1 MLVITKPLTTSDID
15 HAIPTEPII
24 NMTGSYNKEKEA
36 VLFQSRSPGCALRV
50 VDAEWGKTLLLFYQ
64 RCSSVLKVNIFYSF
78 LFLITHTLSPCCC
91 QACAF
96 QKGCVAQGL
105 GMIS

>member
-50 VDAEWGKTLLLFYQ
+50 VDTE
-64 RCSSVLKVNIFYSF
+64 
-78 LFLITHTLSPCCC
+78 
-91 QACAF
+91 
-96 QKGCVAQGL
+96 
-105 GMIS
+105 